1 MEKRTITEEAIT
13 IPERI
18 TITEETINNG
28 VSYAL
33 CEVKEKFVE
42 DVYMKCLNRVD
53 VNLDDSGNAPMPYMY
68 MENTFLKSRYLMTA
82 LAKFYLRMDVETE
95 DGDMWLM
102 TKNEYDRF
110 GASHVIGQLNR
121 FRNNNPDLKD
131 KVFDLL
137 RDYSDLERRLSNA
150 IRGGLTVMNDPTNRI
165 FQKITMDVSEE
176 ALASQKE
183 QLEDL
188 KKQFAELKG
197 DADGKTTI
205 HLVGDGDA

>member
-1 MEKRTITEEAIT
+1 MEKRAITEEAI
-13 IPERI
+13 I
-18 TITEETINNG
+18 ITEETINNG

-33 CEVKEKFVE
+33 CELKEKFID

-102 TKNEYDRF
+102 TRNEYDRF

-121 FRNNNPDLKD
+121 FRNNNPELKD

-150 IRGGLTVMNDPTNRI
+150 IRSGLAVMNDPANRI

-197 DADGKTTI
+197 D
-205 HLVGDGDA
+205 GDAESTV

>member
-1 MEKRTITEEAIT
+1 MEKRAITEEAI
-13 IPERI
+13 I
-18 TITEETINNG
+18 ITEKTINDA

-33 CEVKEKFVE
+33 CELKEKFVE

-53 VNLDDSGNAPMPYMY
+53 IMDPPMPYMY

-82 LAKFYLRMDVETE
+82 LVKFYLRMDVETE

-102 TKNEYDRF
+102 TRNEYDRF

-150 IRGGLTVMNDPTNRI
+150 IRSGLTVMNDPANRI

-176 ALASQKE
+176 ALKSAVDEAKQQME
-183 QLEDL
+183 ELQDL
-188 KKQFAELKG
+188 KESGQ
-197 DADGKTTI
+197 I
-205 HLVGDGDA
+205 HVVGDSDA

>member
-1 MEKRTITEEAIT
+1 MEKRAITEEAIT

-33 CEVKEKFVE
+33 CELKEKFVE

-102 TKNEYDRF
+102 TRNEYDRF

-150 IRGGLTVMNDPTNRI
+150 IRSGLTVMNDPANRI

-176 ALASQKE
+176 SLNAQKE

-197 DADGKTTI
+197 DSDG
-205 HLVGDGDA
+205 